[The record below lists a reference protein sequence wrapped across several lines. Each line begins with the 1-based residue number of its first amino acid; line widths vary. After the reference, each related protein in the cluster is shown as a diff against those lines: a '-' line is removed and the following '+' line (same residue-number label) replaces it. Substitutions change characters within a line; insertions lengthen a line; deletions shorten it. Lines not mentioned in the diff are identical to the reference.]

1 MQLANAART
10 TFSTFFNNRRF
21 FDLMIINFEN
31 PASHK
36 YIVKKSKSLRMAKS
50 EMTEHSFFVLI
61 QK

>member
-1 MQLANAART
+1 
-10 TFSTFFNNRRF
+10 
-21 FDLMIINFEN
+21 MIINFEN

-36 YIVKKSKSLRMAKS
+36 YVVQKSMSLWMARS